1 MKGAAMGNFK
11 MRHLILVLIVIAAL
25 FGCSKKND
33 EASVA
38 DKTVEAMG
46 GGSAIRAVQTQQTT
60 ASGQLFEPEQ
70 TFQPG
75 DQPLS
80 VSTFQYTLTEDLST
94 GSFRYDWGRSI
105 LYPFPDTLAYS
116 EVINGNQ
123 GFVDGKDTSN
133 AAAVRAAMLS
143 VRVAT
148 LTKLHRLT
156 SPLIIMRTALEA
168 PQSVET
174 RQDEQLNGKAHH
186 VIALPGSVS
195 PIRIFIDPDTFLPT
209 KVDTLEDDPIYGDTL
224 FEVIYSDW
232 RRVGDIMVPFRL
244 THNLT
249 GLEKT
254 ITVQTEERT
263 AVLNNAQVQAG
274 TLDIPADLAVAY
286 DPADA
291 LRGERMSQLFL
302 RRQALGLPSYVDQS
316 SNVIFAES
324 NPGSGVWHITGGSHN
339 SLVVELT
346 DRLIVVEPAL
356 FESRSE
362 AVISA
367 IKARFP
373 GKPIRTIVVTHFHFD
388 HSGGVR
394 RYAAEGA
401 DVVIGAASQVHFQAV
416 MAAPHTVVPDA
427 LQNNP
432 RQVTVTAVP
441 AGGLTLTDG
450 VRVVNVYPV
459 QNTHAT
465 DMVIAHVSGEN
476 LVFVSDL
483 FSPPSATVTAAS
495 IPQSLTTA
503 FTTFGLTVNK
513 IAGGHGTMAVVQ

>member
-1 MKGAAMGNFK
+1 MG
-11 MRHLILVLIVIAAL
+11 
-25 FGCSKKND
+25 G
-33 EASVA
+33 SVA
-38 DKTVEAMG
+38 
-46 GGSAIRAVQTQQTT
+46 IHAVQTQQTT

-94 GSFRYDWGRSI
+94 GSFRYDWGRGI

-123 GFVDGKDTSN
+123 GFVDGKDTAN
-133 AAAVRAAMLS
+133 AVAIRAALLS

-156 SPLIIMRTALEA
+156 SPLVLMRTALDA

-174 RQDEQLNGKAHH
+174 RQDEQFGGKAHH

-195 PIRIFIDPDTFLPT
+195 PIRLFIDPETFLPA
-209 KVDTLEDDPIYGDTL
+209 KADTLEDDPIYGDTL
-224 FEVIYSDW
+224 YEVIYTDW
-232 RRVGDIMVPFRL
+232 RRAGEIMVPFRL
-244 THNLT
+244 TQKLT
-249 GLEKT
+249 GLGKT

-274 TLDIPADLAVAY
+274 TLDIPADLAVSY

-316 SNVIFAES
+316 LSVVFTES
-324 NPGSGVWHITGGSHN
+324 GPGSGVWHVTGGSHN

-373 GKPIRTIVVTHFHFD
+373 GKPIRTIVVSHFHFD

-401 DVVIGAASQVHFQAV
+401 DVIVGDASRAHFEAI

-432 RQVTVTAVP
+432 RQVIVTAVP
-441 AGGLTLTDG
+441 AAGLTLTDG
-450 VRVVNVYPV
+450 VRAVGVYPI
-459 QNTHAT
+459 QNTHAA

-483 FSPPSATVTAAS
+483 FSPPSAIVAAAS
-495 IPQSLTTA
+495 IPQSLTTT
-503 FTTFGLTVNK
+503 FTAFGLTVNK